1 MENIHKVI
9 NPLFLDD
16 LTTKLH
22 DLENRDFHDS
32 VGRDLQAKRIK
43 AYRKYREDLGNL
55 RFLDPACG
63 SGNFLTETYIS
74 LRRLENEALRHEKAG
89 QGEMSLG
96 GGLDD
101 PVLVSLDQ
109 FYGIEINGFACAVA
123 RTALWIA
130 EQQSYDITESILQ
143 GRLPRLPLEDTGHVV
158 EANALRY
165 DWNELLP
172 ANECSYVMGNPPFIG
187 QYTKSHDQTADMRA
201 ACGDRWNG
209 YLDYAAGWYFKAADY
224 LSNGEDKRFAFVSTN
239 SLTQGQP
246 VAALFR
252 PLFSEGWSI
261 EFAHQTF
268 EWDAQS
274 TDTAHVFVVVIG
286 MTNAKGHGCRLYS
299 YETPS
304 SEPRLSTPEYINA
317 YLLPADDCF
326 VSKRTSPLAVDLDS
340 VNRGSQPTDGGNLLI
355 ETPEEHAEAMADP
368 IAAKYVHPFRM
379 GKELINNKE
388 RWCLWLVDAE
398 PGEMKKSKFI
408 SDRVSACREY
418 REKGTKTGDAYKNR
432 LTPWLFRDNHQ
443 PAGKFLAIPKVFS
456 ERREYATCAL
466 LPEEV
471 IVGDDIYTCSD
482 PNGINFS
489 IAESSMFMTW
499 QKAIGGRLGSS
510 CRFSNTVVWNNLPL
524 ARLSDELRQEVI
536 EAGRG
541 IIDVRAKHEGQSLA
555 DLYDPDFMPTD
566 LRKAHQRLDKVV
578 DVAFGTPKYLGDGEA
593 ADNARLDLL
602 FGNYRRLT
610 E

>member
-143 GRLPRLPLEDTGHVV
+143 GRLPRLPLEDTGHIVQ
-158 EANALRY
+158 ANALRY

-172 ANECSYVMGNPPFIG
+172 ANECSYVMGNPPFVG

-224 LSNGEDKRFAFVSTN
+224 LSDGEDKRFAFVSTN

-268 EWDAQS
+268 EWKAQS

-286 MTNAKGHGCRLYS
+286 MTNAKSHACRLYS

-340 VNRGSQPTDGGNLLI
+340 VNRGSEPTDGGNLLI
-355 ETPEEHAEAMADP
+355 EDVETYNRAIEDD
-368 IAAKYVHPFRM
+368 IAKKYVRKLV
-379 GKELINNKE
+379 GAKELINGID
-388 RWCLWLVDAE
+388 RWCLWLVEATPSDMRQSAFIRE
-398 PGEMKKSKFI
+398 RVDKVKKFREASKSKATVEA
-408 SDRVSACREY
+408 S
-418 REKGTKTGDAYKNR
+418 K
-432 LTPWLFRDNHQ
+432 TPWLFEGNRQ
-443 PAGKFLAIPKVFS
+443 PEGDYLAIPRVFS
-456 ERREYATCAL
+456 GRREYATCDWYS
-466 LPEEV
+466 PE
-471 IVGDDIYTCSD
+471 IIAGDEIYTCDD
-482 PNGINFS
+482 PDGFNF
-489 IAESSMFMTW
+489 AVMESSMFITW
-499 QKAIGGRLGSS
+499 QKAIGGRLKSD
-510 CRFSNTVVWNNLPL
+510 CRFSNTIVWNNLPL
-524 ARLSDELRQEVI
+524 PRLSDELRQEII
-536 EAGRG
+536 EAGHG
-541 IIDVRAKHEGQSLA
+541 VIDVRAQHEGQSLA
-555 DLYDPDFMPTD
+555 DLYDPDFMPAD

-578 DVAFGTPKYLGDGEA
+578 DAAFGAPKYLGDGEA